1 MSFNQYSQMMEEML
15 IMEYFRNEYDEFPK
29 GKLQKSESPDFILS
43 VSPKNAIGIE
53 LTKLHGPTVNK
64 HKTHY
69 PRKILGYHAP
79 EFNRENLE
87 YTIDAKNE
95 KLAYYQK
102 KRLNQLW
109 LLITADLDQSP
120 VNYNLG
126 NKLEN
131 WSFLS
136 GFQKVFLFEL
146 KTSQVFELNIRI
158 NC

>member
-1 MSFNQYSQMMEEML
+1 MSFNRYSQITEEML
-15 IMEYFRNEYDEFPK
+15 IMEYFKNEYKEFPK
-29 GKLQKSESPDFILS
+29 GKLQKSESPDFILR

-53 LTKLHGPTVNK
+53 LTKLYGSTVNK

-69 PRKILGYHAP
+69 PRKIVGYHAP
-79 EFNRENLE
+79 KFNRENLE
-87 YTIDAKNE
+87 YTIGAKNE

-126 NKLEN
+126 NKLKN
-131 WSFLS
+131 WSFVS

-146 KTSQVFELNIRI
+146 KTREVFDLNIQI

>member
-1 MSFNQYSQMMEEML
+1 MSFNQYSQMMEELL
-15 IMEYFRNEYDEFPK
+15 IMEQFRIEFKEFPK
-29 GKLQKSESPDFILS
+29 GKLLKSESPDFILR

-53 LTKLHGPTVNK
+53 LTKLHGHTVNK

-69 PRKILGYHAP
+69 PRKINGYTAP

-95 KLAYYQK
+95 KLVYYQE
-102 KRLNQLW
+102 KRLTQLW
-109 LLITADLDQSP
+109 LLITADLEESP
-120 VNYNLG
+120 VKYNIG
-126 NKLEN
+126 NKLQK

-146 KTSQVFELNIRI
+146 KARKVFELNISD
-158 NC
+158 

>member
-1 MSFNQYSQMMEEML
+1 
-15 IMEYFRNEYDEFPK
+15 
-29 GKLQKSESPDFILS
+29 
-43 VSPKNAIGIE
+43 
-53 LTKLHGPTVNK
+53 LTKLHGSTVNK

-69 PRKILGYHAP
+69 PRKIIGYHTP

-87 YTIDAKNE
+87 YTIDGKNE
-95 KLAYYQK
+95 KLVYYQK

-120 VNYNLG
+120 VNYNME
-126 NKLEN
+126 NKLQN

-146 KTSQVFELNIRI
+146 KIRKVFELNISD
-158 NC
+158 

>member
-1 MSFNQYSQMMEEML
+1 V
-15 IMEYFRNEYDEFPK
+15 
-29 GKLQKSESPDFILS
+29 KSESPDFILR
-43 VSPKNAIGIE
+43 VSPKYAIGIE

-69 PRKILGYHAP
+69 PRQIVGYNAP

-109 LLITADLDQSP
+109 LLITADLEQSP

-126 NKLEN
+126 NKLES
-131 WSFLS
+131 WSFIS
-136 GFQKVFLFEL
+136 GFQKVFLLEL
-146 KTSQVFELNIRI
+146 KIRKVFELNIQD
-158 NC
+158 

>member
-69 PRKILGYHAP
+69 PSKILGYHAP

-120 VNYNLG
+120 VNYNLE

-146 KTSQVFELNIRI
+146 KTREVFELNIRI